1 MGPRGLRWNPTTAH
15 PTGEESSRRGRP
27 PVRLAPKPALGA
39 TARLGSEVAAA
50 RAPGRVL
57 RAATRLSPP
66 RPGAT
71 TSEPAEAIARSV
83 ADAPAPPPA
92 PAAERSGDE
101 ASGRGSGEATPVGMA
116 DWQAA
121 WILGGDAEKAI
132 EMSADADRPGGCQPR
147 LDAAGRRALAAAAQP
162 RRAHRRGAG
171 VGLAGAG
178 AATGSGGRPRGR
190 RADAA
195 ARCRA
200 RTLAALVPLPAPRKR
215 VARSPAGSAHSEPV
229 RRHGQAAACR
239 AASIMRS
246 ARPPSLRGG
255 EPATPARAAGGERPA
270 PVKLELRRR
279 ESAPVSEP
287 VRPRMQRAARGSVQA
302 ASVTVPV
309 ADIVVPEQVE
319 KPGVFRRAIDAL
331 TGRGRVSAT
340 TRRPG
345 PRRRP
350 PAPRRRRSAA
360 RSPPPPHLP
369 SVSGPQSSASA
380 AGLGERT
387 ALPGPGER
395 ARRRAGVVP
404 HAGRRARSAA
414 RNPPPFRRRRCSG
427 PGRRRSPVAPP
438 SPPAPSRPRPSP
450 HRSTALHPGGTAVA
464 RTPVDRPV
472 LPGAARPA
480 GLRPDLLRVAV
491 AARFRP

>member
-1 MGPRGLRWNPTTAH
+1 MEPNDRTSN
-15 PTGEESSRRGRP
+15 GEESSRRRRP

-92 PAAERSGDE
+92 PAAERSGRGLRPRQWRGHP
-101 ASGRGSGEATPVGMA
+101 GRDG
-116 DWQAA
+116 
-121 WILGGDAEKAI
+121 
-132 EMSADADRPGGCQPR
+132 
-147 LDAAGRRALAAAAQP
+147 
-162 RRAHRRGAG
+162 
-171 VGLAGAG
+171 GLAGG
-178 AATGSGGRPRGR
+178 LDPRGR
-190 RADAA
+190 RREGDRDVGDAA
-195 ARCRA
+195 VQEAANPGSTQQGGGRSRLQRSRGARIVEGRA
-200 RTLAALVPLPAPRKR
+200 SGSPEPAPPPAPAVAREAAEPTLPPVPGADVPPSSPSGPRKR
-215 VARSPAGSAHSEPV
+215 VARSPAGSAHSEP
-229 RRHGQAAACR
+229 AADTGKPSVQGP
-239 AASIMRS
+239 SIMRS

-331 TGRGRVSAT
+331 TGRRSADDAAPVAPPATPTPPSVSGPQSSAT
-340 TRRPG
+340 
-345 PRRRP
+345 
-350 PAPRRRRSAA
+350 AP
-360 RSPPPPHLP
+360 P
-369 SVSGPQSSASA
+369 SVSGPQSSAS
-380 AGLGERT
+380 
-387 ALPGPGER
+387 
-395 ARRRAGVVP
+395 
-404 HAGRRARSAA
+404 
-414 RNPPPFRRRRCSG
+414 PPASVSG
-427 PGRRRSPVAPP
+427 PRSQAPASAPVKGRVSRTPAPSQVSGPQSSAVSSPPVSGPQRRRSPWRRR
-438 SPPAPSRPRPSP
+438 PPAPSRPRPSP
-450 HRSTALHPGGTAVA
+450 HRSTALT
-464 RTPVDRPV
+464 R
-472 LPGAARPA
+472 AAPPSPA
-480 GLRPDLLRVAV
+480 PR
-491 AARFRP
+491 